1 MLTRDEAIAAGLKRY
16 ETGKPCKHGHIAP
29 RFVCTR
35 SCVECVRLFDVK
47 RRPHRYAESKPK
59 MQETFG
65 KRLAKLRK
73 RLKLSQEELAQQAR
87 VSARSIWNY
96 EADQKLPHYWQL
108 IELAKQLNTS
118 LDYLCCR
125 TARRRDFI

>member
-1 MLTRDEAIAAGLKRY
+1 MRAANATVIRKAAQAAGKSTY
-16 ETGKPCKHGHIAP
+16 ETGMPCKHGHIAP
-29 RFVCTR
+29 RFVCNMN
-35 SCVECVRLFDVK
+35 CVECHRTIK
-47 RRPHRYAESKPK
+47 RKSAPPMSS
-59 MQETFG
+59 ETFG

-125 TARRRDFI
+125 TARRRNFI

>member
-1 MLTRDEAIAAGLKRY
+1 MMTRDQAIAAGLKVY

-29 RFVCTR
+29 RFVCNMN
-35 SCVECVRLFDVK
+35 CVECHRHVRRK
-47 RRPHRYAESKPK
+47 SAPPTMSS
-59 MQETFG
+59 ETFG
-65 KRLAKLRK
+65 KRLTKLRK
-73 RLKLSQEELAQQAR
+73 RLKLSQEELAQRAR

-96 EADQKLPHYWQL
+96 ESDQKLPHYWQL

>member
-1 MLTRDEAIAAGLKRY
+1 
-16 ETGKPCKHGHIAP
+16 
-29 RFVCTR
+29 
-35 SCVECVRLFDVK
+35 
-47 RRPHRYAESKPK
+47 